1 MSLPTPD
8 TTQTFAY
15 VLVRLRTLL
24 ASSRLTTEL
33 AAQQAA
39 LRTQSGHTALLLPAP
54 GLVVIGM
61 PDTVETAGQL
71 APGIALWSSQPD
83 EVVPDVAGDT
93 LHVRSRI
100 AVMTVLA
107 SADTGARDE
116 QGQYLAILAYAHAIG
131 TVAMRDLRGASWGS
145 LAGVY
150 ECRIVSLAATPAPVQ
165 VDDGWAYRYS
175 MTELEIDWQTAQPAP
190 LNP

>member
-8 TTQTFAY
+8 TTQTLAY

-71 APGIALWSSQPD
+71 APGIAIWSSQPD

-93 LHVRSRI
+93 LHVRSRV

-107 SADTGARDE
+107 SDDTDARDE
-116 QGQYLAILAYAHAIG
+116 QQQYLAILAYAHAIG